1 MHFSFLY
8 LRNGI
13 RENCSNVRH
22 ALGLDNLFLAYIL
35 SNAMN
40 GFTITIIKKKKKNM
54 QSIVIQS
61 GPSCT
66 RKALSGSTL

>member
-8 LRNGI
+8 LRNDI

-40 GFTITIIKKKKKNM
+40 GFIITIIKNKK
-54 QSIVIQS
+54 I
-61 GPSCT
+61 C
-66 RKALSGSTL
+66 RAL